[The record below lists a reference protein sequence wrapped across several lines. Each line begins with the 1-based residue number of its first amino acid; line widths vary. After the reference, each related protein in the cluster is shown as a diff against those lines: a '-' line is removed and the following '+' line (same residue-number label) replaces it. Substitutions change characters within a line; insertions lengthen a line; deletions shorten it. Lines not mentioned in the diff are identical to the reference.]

1 MNNLIYSLL
10 FPTAFISS
18 VLISSFVTA
27 ISICSIN
34 NYSFFNPLK
43 RIKDE
48 IKTTLKVGSLVIINY
63 NIIYFLLSK
72 YNLYID
78 NITHVTRVNNI
89 IYFIFLLEF
98 FNYFY
103 HRLSHSKYLY
113 KYSHYDHHQNIEV
126 FPIDFLQFD
135 LLDNIA
141 QTLYINLPLYF
152 VKMHYFDY
160 AVIYYIYSCGAF
172 LIHSNIITEYHM
184 LHHKYYKCNYGIL
197 LPIYDIIFGTYR
209 K

>member
-63 NIIYFLLSK
+63 
-72 YNLYID
+72 
-78 NITHVTRVNNI
+78 NI